1 MPPVSARASNWLW
14 MALSLTWAVSPVIG
28 QTDRR
33 PSLQQLVNSSDLIV
47 VGACQVEAVDS
58 SGNVPYVSGA
68 ITVEEVLWGDML
80 SFLIG
85 EVVGEKEVNVGWR
98 AISGSHDPVDWATH
112 AGRKG
117 IWLLVKTDTD
127 VYRADGPRYL
137 ARWNRFRVVR
147 SLRKN
152 MVFLR
157 HTPLS
162 PSSKMMVDLVVRNA
176 RRQDAVVP
184 DFLFKDGVLHLH
196 PGVSLTLFQSTP
208 GRKEKGGGLVPLQGR
223 MLSLDE
229 AAWIV
234 VGSGEEHLVRFDL
247 AELFDLNRRTGYT
260 ARFRIEGFG
269 ESTLVLPAAGRPSA
283 RPR

>member
-14 MALSLTWAVSPVIG
+14 MVLSLTWAVSPVIG

-33 PSLQQLVNSSDLIV
+33 PSLDQLVSSSDLIV

-58 SGNVPYVSGA
+58 SGNVPYVSGT

-85 EVVGEKEVNVGWR
+85 EVIGEEQVNVGWR
-98 AISGSHDPVDWATH
+98 AISGSHDPVNWATH

-147 SLRKN
+147 SLQKN

-157 HTPLS
+157 RTPLS
-162 PSSKMMVDLVVRNA
+162 PSSQLMVDLVVRNA

-196 PGVSLTLFQSTP
+196 PGVSLTVFRSGP
-208 GRKEKGGGLVPLQGR
+208 GGKEEGEPLVPLQGR
-223 MLSLDE
+223 MLSLDDE
-229 AAWIV
+229 AWII

-247 AELFDLNRRTGYT
+247 AQLFDLDRQTCYT
-260 ARFRIEGFG
+260 ARFRIEGLG
-269 ESTLVLPAAGRPSA
+269 KSTLVLPAI
-283 RPR
+283 PR